1 MSNNVVKKPNK
12 NIYKIKKT
20 ATKFWKP
27 ALISFGAVFL
37 VAILS
42 SLLVNADA
50 AWFVNLVKP
59 IFYPPS
65 WVFSV
70 VWTIIYFLVAIGLFL
85 VLLKPVSHRLIFLY
99 VLNGLFNIIW
109 NLVFFRFQSLFGGV
123 LALAILIVFAYF
135 LIKELY
141 ATNRASFYLTLPYF
155 LWLFFAFILNYSIYF
170 LN

>member
-70 VWTIIYFLVAIGLFL
+70 VWTIIYFFSCNWFIFSIIKASKPQINIFICFKWAI
-85 VLLKPVSHRLIFLY
+85 
-99 VLNGLFNIIW
+99 
-109 NLVFFRFQSLFGGV
+109 
-123 LALAILIVFAYF
+123 
-135 LIKELY
+135 
-141 ATNRASFYLTLPYF
+141 
-155 LWLFFAFILNYSIYF
+155 
-170 LN
+170 